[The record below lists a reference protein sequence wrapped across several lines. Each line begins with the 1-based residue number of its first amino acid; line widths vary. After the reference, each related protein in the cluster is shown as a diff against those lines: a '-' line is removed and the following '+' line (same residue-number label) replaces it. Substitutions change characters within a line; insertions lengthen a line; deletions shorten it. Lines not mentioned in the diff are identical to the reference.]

1 MLVTP
6 PIVVDLG
13 KASDDAIDLLKQGTG
28 PLVADIEEV
37 MRLLRRDT
45 GPQTGDRVFLPVVAT
60 YIRADEDEKPYVVE
74 EGDSDDLPPTR
85 SDQNRY

>member
-1 MLVTP
+1 MLVAP

-13 KASDDAIDLLKQGTG
+13 KASDDELDLLMQGKG
-28 PLVADIEEV
+28 PLAEDIEEV

-60 YIRADEDEKPYVVE
+60 YIRDDEEKPSLVE
-74 EGDSDDLPPTR
+74 GDDSDD
-85 SDQNRY
+85 